1 MKKFLSCLFTV
12 CITFSAIA
20 QTNNASLEFTDIPFD
35 KDYPASMIELAIPSA
50 GSKLQG
56 FMYKAAGK
64 GYHPTLF
71 LLHGFPGNER
81 NLDLAQLV
89 RSKGWNVLYFN
100 YRGAWGSQ
108 GQFSFKNCV
117 EDVVNAVH
125 YIKQEK
131 ERLKVDVNHL
141 VLFGHS
147 MGGWVT
153 LKAVQQLP
161 EIKKAFVLSTW
172 DIPASF
178 KGIQSEAAL
187 MARPLEEFKDV
198 FVLNTSYKNIITPI
212 IVNPAYYDL
221 AKDATQLAGK
231 QIVVLDEHRKNEH
244 IVNAIKKI
252 NPAAVEYLIW
262 ETDHSFTNK
271 RASLI
276 HKVLSFL
283 DKDQPTSQEEI
294 SSNEALHQPIIGF
307 FDGLSLIREDLL
319 FEHTT
324 KDFVLL
330 EAGMIWNNDTLINR
344 IRPLKNT
351 NFERK
356 NSFTFLSTKQQG
368 DVAWVSYWNQATINR
383 NGKSSTPK
391 WLESVVLVRQSGR
404 WKIQSMHSTPMKQ

>member
-1 MKKFLSCLFTV
+1 MAQSNNHSVILSDLPLDT
-12 CITFSAIA
+12 A
-20 QTNNASLEFTDIPFD
+20 N
-35 KDYPASMIELAIPSA
+35 PASMIELAIPSA

-56 FMYKAAGK
+56 FMYQAAGK

-81 NLDLAQLV
+81 NLDLAQVV
-89 RSKGWNVLYFN
+89 RSKGWNVVYFN

-125 YIKQEK
+125 YLKQEK

-172 DIPASF
+172 DIPATF

-221 AKDATQLAGK
+221 AKDATQLVGK

-276 HKVLSFL
+276 HKVLDFL
-283 DKDQPTSQEEI
+283 KKDQLISQEEI

-368 DVAWVSYWNQATINR
+368 NVAWVSYWNQATINR
-383 NGKSSTPK
+383 NGKSSTLK
-391 WLESVVLVRQSGR
+391 WLESVVLVREMGR
-404 WKIQSMHSTPMKQ
+404 WKIQLMHSTPMKQ